1 MYVVGVD
8 SEGSEGTRT
17 WAVVLQALAL
27 VGDRLTYL
35 PAPSDHTP
43 LLCARPRLS
52 ASTTPSSCLSAAR
65 GLEPYPLY
73 YSDRAYHLCRAGPII
88 RTGPLSQCARGHR
101 SH

>member
-43 LLCARPRLS
+43 LLLRLS
-52 ASTTPSSCLSAAR
+52 TSTTPCSCLSAAR
-65 GLEPYPLY
+65 GLEPYPLH

-88 RTGPLSQCARGHR
+88 RTGALSQCARGHR